1 MDISYKVD
9 ASLRLKYVYYLG
21 EGEGTKRAKKE
32 EKALST
38 QGAKKRGRKP
48 KSSAKVLVEEVAGVG
63 ANLQGEGEEADALM
77 RIKSM
82 PRLRQPEKGLLW
94 KAPVA
99 KMY

>member
-1 MDISYKVD
+1 M
-9 ASLRLKYVYYLG
+9 
-21 EGEGTKRAKKE
+21 
-32 EKALST
+32 
-38 QGAKKRGRKP
+38 
-48 KSSAKVLVEEVAGVG
+48 AGVG

-77 RIKSM
+77 RTKSM